1 MAEGCSDCMAE
12 LVDRVAI
19 VTGGSRGIGRATSL
33 ALARQGATVIAC
45 ARNPEK
51 LGTLSAEAA
60 DQRCLG
66 KIVTRPFDVTESAK
80 TEKWVDD
87 LATEFGRIDILV
99 NNAGIT
105 RDGLIMNMSDEQFDD
120 VIATN
125 LRSVFQLTRAVAKH
139 MVRARWGRIVN
150 LTSISGIMGNPGQSN
165 YAASKAGVIG
175 LTKSVAKELSRRG
188 VTCNAVAPGF
198 IKTDMTNVLSEK
210 VREQVRPLIPLQ
222 RFGEPEEVAAAIAFL
237 ASSASGY
244 ITGQVLVVD
253 GGLHM

>member
-1 MAEGCSDCMAE
+1 MADLME
-12 LVDRVAI
+12 RVAI

-33 ALARQGATVIAC
+33 ALAREGATVIAC
-45 ARNPEK
+45 ARNAER
-51 LGTLSAEAA
+51 LSTLSAEAA
-60 DQRCLG
+60 DQRCMG
-66 KIVTRPFDVTESAK
+66 KIVTRTLDVREGEK
-80 TEKWVDD
+80 VEKWVDEIAAD
-87 LATEFGRIDILV
+87 FGRVDILV

-105 RDGLIMNMSDEQFDD
+105 RDGLVMNMTDEQFDD
-120 VIATN
+120 VVATN
-125 LRSVFQLTRAVAKH
+125 LRSVFQMTRAVAKH
-139 MVRARWGRIVN
+139 MVRARFGRIVN
-150 LTSISGIMGNPGQSN
+150 ITSISGLMGNAGQAN

-188 VTCNAVAPGF
+188 ITCNAVAPGF

-210 VREQVRPLIPLQ
+210 VKEQVRPLIPLQ

-237 ASSASGY
+237 ASPVSGY